1 MDAIAR
7 PLFGALATALLFWAP
22 APTLAQDAFPNKPIK
37 LVVPFS
43 AGTAVDILPR
53 LIAEKLAVRWTQ
65 PVVVENR
72 PGASGNIGAE
82 AVARA
87 EPNGY
92 TLLASPPPPLVINQ
106 NFYPSLPFDPAA
118 FVPVTVIAEVPN
130 VLVVAPN
137 TGLGSI
143 EELIAFATANPD
155 KLSYASPG
163 NATTPHLTA
172 EWFKS
177 LTGIRVTHV
186 PYKGGAPALT
196 DLLGGHVDMM
206 FANLGDVL
214 PYIRSGKLKA
224 LGVGSEK
231 RYPVLP
237 GVPALSE
244 RLPGFVSVAWYA
256 IVAPPKTPPAIVA
269 KLSAA
274 IDETL
279 KLPDV
284 VARLGELAATPV
296 GGTPAQTAAF
306 MKEEAQRWRKVI
318 VATGVHAD

>member
-1 MDAIAR
+1 MDAMTTRLLA
-7 PLFGALATALLFWAP
+7 ALATAALFCAHM
-22 APTLAQDAFPNKPIK
+22 PTQAQAAFPDRPIRI
-37 LVVPFS
+37 VVPFS
-43 AGTAVDILPR
+43 AGTSVDILPR
-53 LIAEKLAVRWTQ
+53 LIAEKLAVRWSE

-106 NFYPSLPFDPAA
+106 NFYPKLAFDPAA
-118 FVPVTVIAEVPN
+118 FVPVTVIAQVPN
-130 VLVVAPN
+130 VLVVAPK
-137 TGLGSI
+137 TGLRSI
-143 EELIAFATANPD
+143 EELIALAKASPD

-177 LTGIRVTHV
+177 VAGIHVVHV
-186 PYKGGAPALT
+186 PYKGGAPALA

-214 PYIRSGKLKA
+214 PSITSGKLMVLAVASDTRHPA
-224 LGVGSEK
+224 L
-231 RYPVLP
+231 PAI
-237 GVPALSE
+237 PALSE
-244 RLPGFVSVAWYA
+244 HYPGFVSVAWYA
-256 IVAPPKTPPAIVA
+256 IVAPPKTPPGIVEKLSSAIV
-269 KLSAA
+269 
-274 IDETL
+274 ETL

-284 VARLGELAATPV
+284 LARLGELAATPM

-306 MKEEAQRWRKVI
+306 MSEEAQRWRAVI
-318 VATGVHAD
+318 AATGIHAD

>member
-1 MDAIAR
+1 MDAITK
-7 PLFGALATALLFWAP
+7 PLFGALATAMLFWAHTP
-22 APTLAQDAFPNKPIK
+22 ALAQDAFPNKPIRI
-37 LVVPFS
+37 VVPFS

-53 LIAEKLAVRWTQ
+53 LIAEKLALRWTQ

-106 NFYPSLPFDPAA
+106 NFYTSLAFDPAA

-130 VLVVAPN
+130 VLVVAPK
-137 TGLGSI
+137 TGLGSV
-143 EELIAFATANPD
+143 EELITFATANPD
-155 KLSYASPG
+155 QLSYASPG

-172 EWFKS
+172 EWFKL
-177 LTGIRVTHV
+177 LTRIRVVHV

-224 LGVGSEK
+224 LGVGSER
-231 RYPVLP
+231 RYPALP

-244 RLPGFVSVAWYA
+244 RFPGFVSVAWYA
-256 IVAPPKTPPAIVA
+256 IVAPPKTPSEIVA

-279 KLPDV
+279 KLPDIM
-284 VARLGELAATPV
+284 ARLGELAATPV